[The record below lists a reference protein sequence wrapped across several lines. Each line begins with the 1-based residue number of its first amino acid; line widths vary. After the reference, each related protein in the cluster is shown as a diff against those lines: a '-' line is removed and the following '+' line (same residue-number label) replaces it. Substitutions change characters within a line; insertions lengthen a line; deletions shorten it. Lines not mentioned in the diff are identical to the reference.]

1 MAPLAGG
8 SGGGFTRQN
17 LPAKIG
23 VTTTV
28 PRVYRRE
35 ARRWYAGGDGGARP
49 RSERRGAQAGDE
61 AGAGSG
67 EAPGASGPTASAAPR
82 DRLRPLAAVH
92 AESAGSGAAA

>member
-1 MAPLAGG
+1 MRSAVQVRPPRPASLLIRRRGVPPPVKRPVPMPTPPGGSISSEIAPLAGG

-35 ARRWYAGGDGGARP
+35 AKPWYAGGDGGARP
-49 RSERRGAQAGDE
+49 RSERRGA
-61 AGAGSG
+61 
-67 EAPGASGPTASAAPR
+67 R
-82 DRLRPLAAVH
+82 
-92 AESAGSGAAA
+92 AE